1 MLAGDMSSHYFITT
15 FTLVPRTHCSVSMSQ
30 SVLSG
35 LLVCSFVDIDC
46 PWKNKRSEGPKHWT
60 G

>member
-1 MLAGDMSSHYFITT
+1 MLVGDMSPTSLLLHLPLF
-15 FTLVPRTHCSVSMSQ
+15 FTHCSVSMSQ

-46 PWKNKRSEGPKHWT
+46 PWKNKRSEGPKDWT

>member
-1 MLAGDMSSHYFITT
+1 MLAVDMSSHFFTAT
-15 FTLVPRTHCSVSMSQ
+15 FTLFLTHCSVSMSQ